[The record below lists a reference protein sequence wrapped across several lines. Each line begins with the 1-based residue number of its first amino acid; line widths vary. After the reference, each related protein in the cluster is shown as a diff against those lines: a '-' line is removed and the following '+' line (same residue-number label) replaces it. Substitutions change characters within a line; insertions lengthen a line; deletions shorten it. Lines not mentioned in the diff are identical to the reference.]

1 MKNESII
8 IEASQ
13 RGISAVTVRVQREH
27 RERGIA
33 LLEKAMH
40 SIAQLDKDLRA
51 TGESGSDHE

>member
-13 RGISAVTVRVQREH
+13 RGVSAVTVRVPREH

-33 LLEKAMH
+33 LLAKAMH

-51 TGESGSDHE
+51 TGRQIDHE